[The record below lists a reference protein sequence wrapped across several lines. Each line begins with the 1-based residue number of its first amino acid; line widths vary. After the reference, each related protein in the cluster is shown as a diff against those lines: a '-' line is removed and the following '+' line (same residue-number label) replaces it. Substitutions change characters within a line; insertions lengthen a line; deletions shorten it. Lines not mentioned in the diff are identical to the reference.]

1 MNFNYEEIGKFDA
14 RKAAKALLEL
24 TQKIK
29 VEDKKENEEE
39 S

>member
-14 RKAAKALLEL
+14 HKAAKALLEL
-24 TQKIK
+24 SQKIK
-29 VEDKKENEEE
+29 LENKDENKEE